1 MFLQESRA
9 MFDRVVTQVGVI
21 DFEELL
27 PMLLAETASL
37 LKVERV
43 GYYCMEEGDAA
54 IFLEL
59 QFVLSQGKCGKIPL
73 RLTAADYP
81 GYFTALRERS
91 NLVVSHDVMSDD
103 RLSEF
108 QESYFSPFGITSML
122 DVPVHR
128 SGKLFGVIC
137 LEHVGPKRKWTE
149 QEIDFGRSTGHL
161 IALAIETQER
171 KRIGE
176 ELRQA
181 LEREKEL
188 VEMKTNFVNLVSHE
202 FRTPLG
208 VIYSAADILQTY
220 FDRLREDQRADHLHD
235 IRYSARQM
243 SNLMEEVLLVGKVES
258 ARMTCRA
265 EPVDLADFCRRIV
278 EEQQAATD
286 GSRAISLTMAGIDEM
301 VRGDEGLLRHIFG
314 NLLSNAVK
322 YSTGDV
328 RFSVRREGT
337 TAEFEIEDTGIGIDP
352 ADHPNLFT
360 AFSRGRNVGTSP
372 GTGLG
377 LVIVKRCVFLH
388 GGTMRF
394 ESRLGEGT
402 RFMVHL
408 DLFRPKS
415 AQP

>member
-1 MFLQESRA
+1 
-9 MFDRVVTQVGVI
+9 MFDRVVTQVGVL
-21 DFEELL
+21 DFDQLL
-27 PMLLAETASL
+27 LTLLTEIAL
-37 LKVERV
+37 LLNVERV
-43 GYYCMEEGDAA
+43 GYYRMEEGGAA
-54 IFLEL
+54 VLLVL
-59 QFVLSQGKCGKIPL
+59 QFILSSRQCEREPL
-73 RLTAADYP
+73 RLSSTDYP
-81 GYFTALRERS
+81 NYFAALQEKS
-91 NLVVSHDVMSDD
+91 NLVISDDVMNDA
-103 RLSEF
+103 RLIDF
-108 QESYFSPFGITSML
+108 QKSYFKPLGITSMF

-149 QEIDFGRSTGHL
+149 QEIDLGRSTGHL
-161 IALAIETQER
+161 VALAIETQDR
-171 KRIGE
+171 KDIEE

-208 VIYSAADILQTY
+208 VIYSAADILKTY

-265 EPVDLADFCRRIV
+265 EPFDLADFCRRIV
-278 EEQQAATD
+278 DEQQAATN
-286 GSRAISLTMAGIDEM
+286 GSRLISMTLTGLNGM

-322 YSTGDV
+322 YSDGDV
-328 RFSVRREGT
+328 RFNVRRDGT
-337 TAEFEIEDTGIGIDP
+337 FAEFEVEDSGIGIDP
-352 ADHPNLFT
+352 ADQENLFI
-360 AFSRGRNVGTSP
+360 AFNRGRNVGESP

-377 LVIVKRCVFLH
+377 LVIVKRCITLH
-388 GGTMRF
+388 GGTLRF
-394 ESRLGEGT
+394 ESKLGEGT
-402 RFMVHL
+402 RFVIRL
-408 DLFRPKS
+408 ELFPAKPSRSKIK
-415 AQP
+415 